1 MAEPEIVEVVD
12 RAAWRRW
19 LTRHHRRP
27 DAVWLVIHKRTST
40 SGSLRYEEA
49 VEEALCF
56 GWIDSKANKLDD
68 ARYKLWM
75 APRKPKSV
83 WSAVN
88 KRRVEELVASEAMD
102 QAGMAAVEAAKA
114 DGSWSALDR
123 SDALELPADL
133 LGRVRPA
140 RGVSR
145 ELGRLPA
152 GGAQADPRMGLLGQA
167 RRDACEAS
175 RRDRET
181 RCAERTREPVAPQEL
196 NAGGSIG
203 LSRRRSRN
211 VR

>member
-102 QAGMAAVEAAKA
+102 QAGMAAIEAAKA

-133 LGRVRPA
+133 LGAFDRHEGSRANWDGFPPGA
-140 RGVSR
+140 RKQI
-145 ELGRLPA
+145 LGWVYSA
-152 GGAQADPRMGLLGQA
+152 K
-167 RRDACEAS
+167 RD
-175 RRDRET
+175 ET
-181 RCAERTREPVAPQEL
+181 RAKRVEETARLAARNERANQWRPK
-196 NAGGSIG
+196 S
-203 LSRRRSRN
+203 
-211 VR
+211 